1 MPDPASPAS
10 PARVRWRVYVVE
22 GQRLRRQVLVRPT
35 EKLVLLAVVTPPTRL
50 TVELY
55 RGDRLRDRQE
65 WTPPHRDG
73 EAVFAVRLG
82 RSATLLGSA
91 RLRCR
96 LLIDGRE
103 VGQQTVLLGAPVIDA
118 QGRLAGLPAGAPSEA
133 TRLAYVRLLEETA
146 RADG

>member
-1 MPDPASPAS
+1 
-10 PARVRWRVYVVE
+10 
-22 GQRLRRQVLVRPT
+22 
-35 EKLVLLAVVTPPTRL
+35 LVLLAVVTPPTRL

-65 WTPPHRDG
+65 WTPPPHGDG

-82 RSATLLGSA
+82 RSATRLGSA

-103 VGQQTVLLGAPVIDA
+103 VGQRTVLLGAPVIDA
-118 QGRLAGLPAGAPSEA
+118 QGRLAELPAAAPSVA
-133 TRLAYVRLLEETA
+133 TQLAYVRLLEEA
-146 RADG
+146 ADPDG

>member
-1 MPDPASPAS
+1 MPDPAGPA
-10 PARVRWRVYVVE
+10 PPVRVRWGVYVVE
-22 GQRLRRQVLVRPT
+22 GQRLRRPALVRPA
-35 EKLVLLAVVTPPTRL
+35 EELVLLVVVTPPTRL

-82 RSATLLGSA
+82 RSATRLGSA

-103 VGQQTVLLGAPVIDA
+103 VGQRTVLLGAPVIDA
-118 QGRLAGLPAGAPSEA
+118 QGRLAEPLAAAPSVA
-133 TRLAYVRLLEETA
+133 TRLAYVRLLEEAA